1 MEPMRGAATHSRG
14 EGEMKSVVFAYHN
27 MGLAGL
33 RALQRAGY
41 EIACV
46 FSHDDDP
53 DENCWFGSVKE
64 WANAQAIP
72 VYCPTE
78 VNRPE
83 WITRIAAL
91 EPEMLFSFYYRHM
104 IAEEILQLP
113 KRGAYNL
120 HGSLLPAYRGR
131 CPVNWVLLRGEDR
144 TGVTL
149 HHMVRKADAGDIVGQ
164 RAVPIG
170 KTDTA
175 VILYQKLCDAAG
187 ELLDGLLP
195 LMKEGRAPRIPQD
208 ITKGSYFGGRRPE
221 DGRIDWRWPAERI
234 YNLVRAVTEPYPGA
248 FCTLPD
254 GTPLT
259 IWWAV
264 PEEGRPAD
272 AADAPGTVRIEDAGV
287 VVSTGNGRLRLLN
300 LETGKTRMTGER
312 LIRYFKDREGLKLS

>member
-1 MEPMRGAATHSRG
+1 
-14 EGEMKSVVFAYHN
+14 MKSVVFAYHN

-33 RALQRAGY
+33 RALRRAGL
-41 EIACV
+41 EIAAI
-46 FSHDDDP
+46 FSHEDDP
-53 DENCWFGSVKE
+53 DENCWFGSVKA
-64 WANAQAIP
+64 WAIDQAIP
-72 VYCPTE
+72 VYCPE
-78 VNRPE
+78 NVNRPE
-83 WITRIAAL
+83 WIARIVAMQ
-91 EPEMLFSFYYRHM
+91 PEMIYSFYYRHM
-104 IAEEILQLP
+104 LTDEILQLP
-113 KRGAYNL
+113 DRGAYNL

-131 CPVNWVLLRGEDR
+131 CPVNWVLVRGENE

-164 RAVPIG
+164 RTVPIA

-187 ELLDGLLP
+187 GLLDELLP
-195 LMKEGRAPRIPQD
+195 LMKEGRAPRTHQD
-208 ITKGSYFGGRRPE
+208 ITRGSYFGGRRPE

-248 FCTLPD
+248 FCALPD

-264 PEEGRPAD
+264 PEEGRQTY
-272 AADAPGTVRIEDAGV
+272 AADAPGMVRIEDTGV
-287 VVSTGNGRLRLLN
+287 VVSAGQGRLRLLN
-300 LETGKTRMTGER
+300 LETGKTRMTGEG